1 MALTAGAWLGPYEIL
16 SLLGT
21 GGMGEV
27 WKARD
32 TRLNRIVAVKRL
44 TEQHSGR
51 FEQEARAIAAL
62 NHPHICQIYDVGADY
77 LVLEFIEGQTL
88 ADRIRTGGA
97 PGLRQEELLR
107 IARQIAEGLE
117 EAHRAG
123 ILHRD
128 LKPSNVMITTK
139 GAAKLLDFGLA
150 RVDSANADVTQTQY
164 GVVVGTAAYM
174 SPEQAEGRSV
184 DVRSDVFSFGAVL
197 YEMIS
202 GSRAFGG
209 TSALQMMNAVVRDE
223 PPSLQTS
230 PALERI
236 VRRCLQKVPAQ
247 RFQTMG
253 EIRAALEQPATEPSK
268 PIARVPSIAVL
279 PFANM
284 SADKENEYFSDGLVE
299 EIINV
304 LANLPGLKV
313 AGRTSSFF
321 FRGKDVEFA
330 EIGKKLNVD
339 HILEGSVRKAGSR
352 IRVTAQLIKVA
363 DGFHLW
369 SETYDREMTDVFA
382 LQDEVTHAIADA
394 LRVKLS
400 PETMAQRRSTPNLR
414 AYEMYLKALDQW
426 SRPSSESLVRVKE
439 FLDQAVTLDPEF
451 AAAHCTLGLYYS
463 MVASLGI
470 KSTQEVIPLAR
481 AAVREALRIEP
492 SLSEAHALLGVWVGR
507 FRPLR
512 LARGGAALAR
522 GDEW

>member
-1 MALTAGAWLGPYEIL
+1 M
-16 SLLGT
+16 S
-21 GGMGEV
+21 
-27 WKARD
+27 
-32 TRLNRIVAVKRL
+32 
-44 TEQHSGR
+44 
-51 FEQEARAIAAL
+51 RA
-62 NHPHICQIYDVGADY
+62 
-77 LVLEFIEGQTL
+77 
-88 ADRIRTGGA
+88 
-97 PGLRQEELLR
+97 
-107 IARQIAEGLE
+107 
-117 EAHRAG
+117 
-123 ILHRD
+123 
-128 LKPSNVMITTK
+128 
-139 GAAKLLDFGLA
+139 
-150 RVDSANADVTQTQY
+150 QTQH

-174 SPEQAEGRSV
+174 SPEQAEGQPV

-197 YEMIS
+197 YKMIS

-223 PPSLQTS
+223 PPPLQTS
-230 PALERI
+230 AALERI

-369 SETYDREMTDVFA
+369 SEKIRPRDDGC
-382 LQDEVTHAIADA
+382 
-394 LRVKLS
+394 
-400 PETMAQRRSTPNLR
+400 LR
-414 AYEMYLKALDQW
+414 AA
-426 SRPSSESLVRVKE
+426 
-439 FLDQAVTLDPEF
+439 
-451 AAAHCTLGLYYS
+451 G
-463 MVASLGI
+463 
-470 KSTQEVIPLAR
+470 
-481 AAVREALRIEP
+481 
-492 SLSEAHALLGVWVGR
+492 
-507 FRPLR
+507 
-512 LARGGAALAR
+512 
-522 GDEW
+522 

>member
-1 MALTAGAWLGPYEIL
+1 MSLTAGAWLGPYEIL
-16 SLLGT
+16 ALLGT

-32 TRLNRIVAVKRL
+32 TRLDRIVAVKRL

-77 LVLEFIEGQTL
+77 LVLEYVEGQTL
-88 ADRIRTGGA
+88 ADRIRSGGG
-97 PGLRQEELLR
+97 PGLPQEELLR

-150 RVDSANADVTQTQY
+150 RLASVDADVTQTQHQTQH

-174 SPEQAEGRSV
+174 SPEQAEGQPV

-223 PPSLQTS
+223 PPPLQTS
-230 PALERI
+230 AALERI

-284 SADKENEYFSDGLVE
+284 SADKENEYFSDGL
-299 EIINV
+299 
-304 LANLPGLKV
+304 
-313 AGRTSSFF
+313 GR
-321 FRGKDVEFA
+321 R
-330 EIGKKLNVD
+330 D
-339 HILEGSVRKAGSR
+339 HQRPREPAWLEGGGPDVVVLFSWKGRRVR
-352 IRVTAQLIKVA
+352 
-363 DGFHLW
+363 
-369 SETYDREMTDVFA
+369 
-382 LQDEVTHAIADA
+382 
-394 LRVKLS
+394 
-400 PETMAQRRSTPNLR
+400 
-414 AYEMYLKALDQW
+414 
-426 SRPSSESLVRVKE
+426 
-439 FLDQAVTLDPEF
+439 
-451 AAAHCTLGLYYS
+451 
-463 MVASLGI
+463 
-470 KSTQEVIPLAR
+470 
-481 AAVREALRIEP
+481 
-492 SLSEAHALLGVWVGR
+492 
-507 FRPLR
+507 
-512 LARGGAALAR
+512 
-522 GDEW
+522 